1 MVKRLLFIFC
11 LFPILA
17 IAQEPGSVTGLP
29 IPRFITLK
37 SNEVNLRKGPNSKYP
52 ISWTYQRKGYPMQ
65 LIAEFE
71 NWRKIKDVD
80 NVEGWVH
87 ENLITG
93 ARSVLVI
100 DNQYQRENPEY
111 QKRKKELV
119 IFPYPDETS
128 YPMLRVEF
136 GVLAKLKKCT
146 VDWCKVRIEDL
157 SGWVRKEN
165 LWGVFEEEI
174 ID

>member
-65 LIAEFE
+65 LIAEFD
-71 NWRKIKDVD
+71 KT
-80 NVEGWVH
+80 
-87 ENLITG
+87 NLKNNYYF
-93 ARSVLVI
+93 LMK
-100 DNQYQRENPEY
+100 QQ
-111 QKRKKELV
+111 
-119 IFPYPDETS
+119 
-128 YPMLRVEF
+128 
-136 GVLAKLKKCT
+136 
-146 VDWCKVRIEDL
+146 
-157 SGWVRKEN
+157 
-165 LWGVFEEEI
+165 
-174 ID
+174 